1 MRTCLNRLVFIAV
14 GLNLCGDCDWGVGI
28 AGKEQCNVLQNVHIL
43 FCPSAF
49 KQNVWKCSSE
59 VGDHRASLL
68 VPLAYVGSLAETK

>member
-1 MRTCLNRLVFIAV
+1 MYFLTMRTCLLKLVFVAV

-49 KQNVWKCSSE
+49 KQ
-59 VGDHRASLL
+59 
-68 VPLAYVGSLAETK
+68 YVCNC